1 MRYDDRVQIIRVV
14 KSSGY
19 LGDEIEKELPPETVV
34 CAISGLTNSDK
45 QTYFKDQYKVDG
57 FRVHLQGPPDQYD
70 GLKYVIRDGVKHE
83 FAGRRILRNSLVVI
97 VG

>member
-1 MRYDDRVQIIRVV
+1 MRYDKRIQLIRVGT
-14 KSSGY
+14 KMGY
-19 LGDEIEKELPPETVV
+19 LGDTTEVELPPEDAV

-57 FRVHLQGPPDQYD
+57 FRVHLQGPPGRYD